1 MEAVHLKLQ
10 CFVCYLPCVR
20 GNGGVTESPD
30 NGFLVLELFQVI
42 FLGSTFFFCLFK
54 KKKKNLS
61 RQETAFFSLSVRLTV
76 RLFSWE
82 LLYIPEC
89 VLVDRPAAVF
99 VSKARSRSVFYCKTV
114 CAGLVMWVIVIG
126 LTLPPHGC
134 EL

>member
-42 FLGSTFFFCLFK
+42 FLGSTFFFVFLKK

-61 RQETAFFSLSVRLTV
+61 RQETAFFSLCSPR
-76 RLFSWE
+76 
-82 LLYIPEC
+82 
-89 VLVDRPAAVF
+89 
-99 VSKARSRSVFYCKTV
+99 CKTV
-114 CAGLVMWVIVIG
+114 FMGVTVHPGVCSGRQVGRRVCVQGKKSFGVLLQNSLRRARNVGHCDWTNTATPWV
-126 LTLPPHGC
+126 
-134 EL
+134 